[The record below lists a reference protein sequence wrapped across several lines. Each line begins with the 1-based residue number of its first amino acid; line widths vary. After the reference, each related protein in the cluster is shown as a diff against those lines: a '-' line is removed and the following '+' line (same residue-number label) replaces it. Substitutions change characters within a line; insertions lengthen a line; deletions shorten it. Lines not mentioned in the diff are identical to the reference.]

1 MQEKIQNISP
11 IKQRILSFAS
21 TLGISKRDFYL
32 KIGVSRG
39 TLESKTGITEDI
51 MAKFIA
57 TYPNVNIDW
66 LMTGNGSMTKP
77 VSIVM
82 DQNIKAEHVVLGT
95 NIGFKPIP
103 LVFEK
108 VAAGFGSTDFC
119 IQDNDVKDYYV
130 IPKFRHCNVDF
141 MIEVFGDSMIPHL
154 YPGDIIACSILR
166 DRKFIQW
173 NKVHVLATRE
183 QGLLVKRI
191 FSGDDETNYIAVS
204 ENKDYPPF
212 KIPLCDITGVALV
225 VGSVSLE

>member
-1 MQEKIQNISP
+1 
-11 IKQRILSFAS
+11 LSFAS

>member
-1 MQEKIQNISP
+1 M
-11 IKQRILSFAS
+11 SFAS

-57 TYPNVNIDW
+57 TYPNINIDW

-77 VSIVM
+77 VIVM
-82 DQNIKAEHVVLGT
+82 DENIKAKHTVLGT
-95 NIGFKPIP
+95 NTGFKPIP
-103 LVFEK
+103 LVVEK

-119 IQDNDVKDYYV
+119 IQDNDIKDYYV

-154 YPGDIIACSILR
+154 YPGDIIACSILH
-166 DRKFIQW
+166 DRNFIQW
-173 NKVHVLATRE
+173 NKIHVIATRE

-212 KIPLCDITGVALV
+212 KISLCDITGVALV